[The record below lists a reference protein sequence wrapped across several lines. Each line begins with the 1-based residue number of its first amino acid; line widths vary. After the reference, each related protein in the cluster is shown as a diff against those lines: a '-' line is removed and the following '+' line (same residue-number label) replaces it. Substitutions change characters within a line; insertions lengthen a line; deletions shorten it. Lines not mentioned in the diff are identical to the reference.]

1 MRSETDQLD
10 QSSSLWA
17 AVICSFARSLSAG
30 ATASSRSS
38 ITTSAPRL
46 ARSRACA
53 GRCRGR
59 RARNDEGA
67 TSTRAWRGSLE
78 PDMGQSPSHVRP
90 AISHDRD
97 GRHEPRTAG
106 DLLEV
111 ASSTPDTRHTGADP
125 VGQHPDRARL
135 PARDRTPR
143 RGSLSGGPAR
153 EARPRLVVAAGR
165 RRACAAQPAPYRA
178 PLGVAPAAAR
188 RPRRGLEASGMQE
201 TAIRTID
208 GAALWLP

>member
-125 VGQHPDRARL
+125 VGATPRPRPTPGSRPHAAPRLTQWRASSRSQTAISRCRRASASL
-135 PARDRTPR
+135 RCSTRALSSPARCC
-143 RGSLSGGPAR
+143 
-153 EARPRLVVAAGR
+153 AGR
-165 RRACAAQPAPYRA
+165 SAASQEGPR
-178 PLGVAPAAAR
+178 GVRDA
-188 RPRRGLEASGMQE
+188 G
-201 TAIRTID
+201 D
-208 GAALWLP
+208 GDPDD